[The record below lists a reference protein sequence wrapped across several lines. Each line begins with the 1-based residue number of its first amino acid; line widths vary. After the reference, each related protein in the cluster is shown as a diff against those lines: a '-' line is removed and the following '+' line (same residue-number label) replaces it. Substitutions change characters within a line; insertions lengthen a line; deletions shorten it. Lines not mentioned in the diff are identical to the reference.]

1 MSTMTPSAMSG
12 RQKAAVLLVSLGAEA
27 SAEVF
32 RHLRQ
37 EEIDELTLEIAGI
50 GHIAPERK
58 QEIIEEFYDAA
69 LAQEYI
75 AEGGLEYARS
85 VLDKALGAERAD
97 EVMARL
103 SSSIQVSP
111 FEFLRRTDAAQI
123 LNVIA
128 NEHPQTVALILAY
141 LPADT
146 AAQVMSALPNDLQA
160 EVAMRIALMDRT
172 APEVIREI
180 ERVLERKLSAVLTQ
194 DFTSAGGLRSLVD
207 VLNAVDRST
216 ERTILESLDEQ
227 NAELADEVRRMMFLF
242 EDIVTLDD
250 RSIQQVLREVES
262 NDLAAALKGTAT
274 EAQDRIFGNMS
285 ERAASMLREDLEFMG
300 PVRMKQVEEA
310 QQIVVAVI
318 RRLEEAG
325 RIVIE
330 RGGGDE
336 LVA

>member
-1 MSTMTPSAMSG
+1 MATLTTTSG
-12 RQKAAVLLVSLGAEA
+12 RQKAAILLVSLGAEA

-50 GHIAPERK
+50 GHITPERK
-58 QEIIEEFYDAA
+58 QAVMEEFYEAA

-75 AEGGLEYARS
+75 AEGGLEYARA
-85 VLDKALGAERAD
+85 VLDKALGNDRAD

-103 SSSIQVSP
+103 SASIQVSP
-111 FEFLRRTDAAQI
+111 FEFLRRTDAGQI
-123 LNVIA
+123 LNVIS

-141 LPADT
+141 LPTET
-146 AAQVMSALPNDLQA
+146 AAQVVSQLPDDLQA

-194 DFTSAGGLRSLVD
+194 DFTSAGGLRALVD
-207 VLNAVDRST
+207 VLNQVDRST
-216 ERTILESLDEQ
+216 ERTILDSLDEQ
-227 NAELADEVRRMMFLF
+227 NAELAEEVRRMMFLF

-250 RSIQQVLREVES
+250 RSIQQVLREVDMK
-262 NDLAAALKGTAT
+262 DLAVALKGAPD
-274 EAQDRIFGNMS
+274 EVKNRIFGNMS
-285 ERAASMLREDLEFMG
+285 DRAAAILREDLEFMG
-300 PVRMKQVEEA
+300 PVRMREVEEA
-310 QQIVVAVI
+310 QQQVVAII